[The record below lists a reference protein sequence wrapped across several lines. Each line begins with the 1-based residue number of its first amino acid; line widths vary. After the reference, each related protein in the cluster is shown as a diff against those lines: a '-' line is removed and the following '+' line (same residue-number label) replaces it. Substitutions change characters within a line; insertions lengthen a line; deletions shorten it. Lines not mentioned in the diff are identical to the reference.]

1 MRNCC
6 GLSTTFHLVGN
17 SSKAVS
23 TPRDASSAESLI
35 SLHEEGNHN
44 PEMKNLIIDA
54 ERKSDMEAISEKIIK
69 HFKYLGLY
77 GARAEEKIREVLES
91 EYRRRLT
98 RYEHTDRLFRK
109 KYGMT
114 FDEFERAEIVKTKDY
129 AWEVESDSDEWEM
142 ALDGVESMKR
152 GLKEL
157 LGERFDA

>member
-1 MRNCC
+1 
-6 GLSTTFHLVGN
+6 
-17 SSKAVS
+17 
-23 TPRDASSAESLI
+23 
-35 SLHEEGNHN
+35 
-44 PEMKNLIIDA
+44 MKNLMIDA

-114 FDEFERAEIVKTKDY
+114 FDEFERTEIVKTKDY

>member
-1 MRNCC
+1 
-6 GLSTTFHLVGN
+6 
-17 SSKAVS
+17 
-23 TPRDASSAESLI
+23 
-35 SLHEEGNHN
+35 
-44 PEMKNLIIDA
+44 
-54 ERKSDMEAISEKIIK
+54 MEAISEKIIK

-77 GARAEEKIREVLES
+77 GVKAEEKISAVLES

-114 FDEFERAEIVKTKDY
+114 FDEFERGDLVKTKGFT
-129 AWEVESDSDEWEM
+129 WEVESDSDEWEM
-142 ALDGVESMKR
+142 AVDGIESMKR